1 MTEEVGVDGTCG
13 LSKGSGTWFCN
24 IFARVLGYF
33 RLRNPDAHSLTVV
46 ALCHQGRAI
55 RTEFGLAPSAPN
67 DDTEP
72 SASALGPPQ
81 GSGTWQILRVPPA
94 LPGDTYF
101 PPVFG
106 RG

>member
-46 ALCHQGRAI
+46 ALCQQGKAI
-55 RTEFGLAPSAPN
+55 RTEFGLAASAPN
-67 DDTEP
+67 EDTEP
-72 SASALGPPQ
+72 SASALGSWSFCRGGPGPGSPAAPPET
-81 GSGTWQILRVPPA
+81 STRS
-94 LPGDTYF
+94 
-101 PPVFG
+101 
-106 RG
+106 